1 VLLLERPEVD
11 PGRTAPTEAVG
22 RPDRPH
28 PAPVDTRP
36 AEPLLLSPG
45 LAVLVAASVLEAYRA
60 FGIVPDGAWR
70 PVAVA
75 FAAIA
80 MVGALAL
87 TRAGGP
93 AGRIV
98 GRTVVAAAG
107 AAAVATTLVLWDLGG
122 WTRATVGVADLL
134 LAMTALAAL
143 VVAERTRRPDDGS
156 P

>member
-1 VLLLERPEVD
+1 
-11 PGRTAPTEAVG
+11 
-22 RPDRPH
+22 
-28 PAPVDTRP
+28 
-36 AEPLLLSPG
+36 
-45 LAVLVAASVLEAYRA
+45 
-60 FGIVPDGAWR
+60 
-70 PVAVA
+70 VAVA